1 MEETITNDR
10 CLNRIDEFSKLLAQR
25 EIEKICQEIV
35 SRPTPMFKLGT
46 KSFLFGLRCC
56 YGN

>member
-35 SRPTPMFKLGT
+35 SLPSDPDV
-46 KSFLFGLRCC
+46 
-56 YGN
+56 